1 MTISYDPQK
10 LKATLEKAEHK
21 LKDSSLVSPNTLYI
35 SSFIIHYV
43 NKMMLTTMT
52 PWAIYI
58 RSSMTLLNFTIISL
72 LLLKILIYDR
82 DNSNFKALI
91 FTAFAAIIF
100 SIFLLS
106 FSTVNPL
113 AMCIYILL
121 IIAADKVDFKKLCL
135 AVFVT
140 GMIIISFVTC
150 MSQFGRIT
158 DLVVFAGANTPPR
171 HSFGFIYPT
180 DYAAHWLFLLL
191 AYFYFREGNLKWFDY
206 PVILLSAL
214 FLKHFCDTKT
224 TFILILGILILAVL
238 FRTKWF
244 YKLFDKA
251 KKILIASPVIF
262 AVFSILSTLIFGSY
276 LSSKG
281 FYDEN
286 SIIHRLTT
294 GMKMISRYGFHLQGN
309 YLLEEGFGG
318 SNAPVKDYTFID
330 NSYLKIA
337 LNYGLIL
344 FAVILLYLTFL
355 MLRSIRKK
363 DYALVSVIIVV
374 LIACVLEHHLM
385 DFSYNIFMFAG
396 LTQLT
401 DTSNF
406 KPKSKKSS
414 GG

>member
-1 MTISYDPQK
+1 MTISYDPKK
-10 LKATLEKAEHK
+10 LKAALEKAEHK
-21 LKDSSLVSPNTLYI
+21 LKNSSLVSPNTLYI

-43 NKMMLTTMT
+43 NKMMFTTMT

-58 RSSMTLLNFTIISL
+58 RSSITFLNFIIISL

-82 DNSNFKALI
+82 KNSNFKALI
-91 FTAFAAIIF
+91 FTAFATIIF

-113 AMCIYILL
+113 AMCMYILF
-121 IIAADKVDFKKLCL
+121 IIAADNVDFKKLCL

-140 GMIIISFVTC
+140 SMVIISFVTC

-158 DLVVFAGANTPPR
+158 DFITFAYNKPR
-171 HSFGFIYPT
+171 HSFGFVYPT
-180 DYAAHWLFLLL
+180 DYAAHWLFAFL
-191 AYFYFREGNLKWFDY
+191 AYFYFREGKLKWFDY
-206 PVILLSAL
+206 PIILLSAL
-214 FLKHFCDTKT
+214 FLKYFCNPKT
-224 TFILILGILILAVL
+224 SFIGIMSILVLSVL

-251 KKILIASPVIF
+251 KKFLLASPVIM
-262 AVFSILSTLIFGSY
+262 AAFSILATLILGSY

-281 FYDEN
+281 FNMEN

-294 GMKMISRYGFHLQGN
+294 GMKMISRYGFQLQGN
-309 YLLEEGFGG
+309 YVLEEGFGG
-318 SNAPVKDYTFID
+318 SNAPIKDYTFID

-337 LNYGLIL
+337 LNYGLIML
-344 FAVILLYLTFL
+344 AVILLYLTL
-355 MLRSIRKK
+355 MILKGLRKK
-363 DYALVSVIIVV
+363 DYALVAVIVV
-374 LIACVLEHHLM
+374 VLVSCILEHHLI

-396 LTQLT
+396 FAKLT
-401 DTSNF
+401 DTSSLNV
-406 KPKSKKSS
+406 KPKIKKSS

>member
-113 AMCIYILL
+113 AMCIYILF

-135 AVFVT
+135 
-140 GMIIISFVTC
+140 
-150 MSQFGRIT
+150 
-158 DLVVFAGANTPPR
+158 
-171 HSFGFIYPT
+171 
-180 DYAAHWLFLLL
+180 
-191 AYFYFREGNLKWFDY
+191 DY